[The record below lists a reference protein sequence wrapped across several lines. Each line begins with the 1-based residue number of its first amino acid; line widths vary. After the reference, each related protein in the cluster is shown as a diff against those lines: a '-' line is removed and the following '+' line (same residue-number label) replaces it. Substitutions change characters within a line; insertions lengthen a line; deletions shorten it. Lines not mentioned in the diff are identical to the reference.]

1 MHPWITEVPDESHD
15 EQVQLSIQENLIKYQ
30 YCSSFQKI
38 VLSLISGLNATQDE
52 LNVMQKE
59 FLRIDIDKSGT
70 LTKDELQQMTN
81 SKIAKSYDLDWDE
94 IILSCDFNGDGVIDF
109 QEFISACIDR
119 KVLNN

>member
-1 MHPWITEVPDESHD
+1 M
-15 EQVQLSIQENLIKYQ
+15 
-30 YCSSFQKI
+30 
-38 VLSLISGLNATQDE
+38 LSLISGLNATQDE